1 MSKSTSGPRYEWRIT
16 VEVDGK
22 ELESLYTGT
31 ESSTTLGNLFAM
43 WVQDRGDLSNWT
55 DARQFG
61 EIVSKYSDLTPR
73 IIAVW
78 LCLDPNTFSAPP
90 TPEQRL
96 SPVKHTLSWHFN
108 DADGHPMILE
118 RIISA

>member
-1 MSKSTSGPRYEWRIT
+1 M
-16 VEVDGK
+16 DGE

-43 WVQDRGDLSNWT
+43 WVQDRGDLSNWA

-61 EIVSKYSDLTPR
+61 ETVAKYSDLTPC

-78 LCLDPNTFSAPP
+78 LGLDPDTFSEPP

-96 SPVKHTLSWHFN
+96 SPIKRALSWHFN
-108 DADGHPMILE
+108 DPDGHPMTLE